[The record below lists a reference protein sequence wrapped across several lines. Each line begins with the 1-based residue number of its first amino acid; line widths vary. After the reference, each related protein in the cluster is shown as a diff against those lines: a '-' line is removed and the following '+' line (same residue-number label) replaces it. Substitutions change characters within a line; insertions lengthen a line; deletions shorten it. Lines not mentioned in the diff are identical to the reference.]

1 MPLSAGE
8 KLGPYEIVAPLGAG
22 GMGEVYRAHDTRL
35 KREVALK
42 ILPEALAHDPV
53 RRQRFE
59 QEARAVAALN
69 HPNIVAIYDIGS
81 ENGVLYMVTELVDG
95 ETLNATKLNLRRTLD
110 CAVQIATG
118 LAAAH
123 TALIT
128 HRDLKPA
135 NILLTRDGRIKILD
149 FGLAK
154 MPAPQA
160 SFQSDFHSELGDTET
175 LPLRTDPG
183 VVMGTVGYMSPEQVK
198 GLVADHR
205 SDIFSFGVILY
216 ELLSGRRAFHRDTAV
231 ETMRAILKEDP
242 PELPDSVPAAVRQAA
257 HHCLEKEPENRFQS
271 ARDLAFALSAMAQGS
286 GGSSIPAGPALSLP
300 VLSPWPKRATIA
312 AAALVLTGLGVAG
325 GRILWHT
332 AEAPAWSGG
341 VLGGPETALDP
352 RVSPDGSL
360 LAFQAMD
367 HGLTQVAVMKPETGN
382 WSILT
387 HNRERGTTFAL
398 AWSTDGASIYYDRR
412 TDVPQGIY
420 SVPLLGGDER
430 LVLEKA
436 SNPEPLPDGSLL
448 VIRLN
453 PERKTQLFRFWPE
466 SGRLQDLPV
475 IAFNGSSPGHP
486 MRAVPG
492 GKQAVIYGNP
502 LGREDEPPALLLLDL
517 DSGAVRSIAP
527 AAETADFRAW
537 AVTRD
542 GQSLI
547 ATTWADSLLRIV
559 SIPLNAPLNG
569 RTPPQTLFSVTNLA
583 WYLDAAPDGSVYI
596 SLMDRPTELVRHSS
610 TGGRTEHIAS
620 FSQVPLPM
628 LVELPDG
635 RAVIAE
641 RIGGRTRLMAVEN
654 GKETI
659 PLISTAEETSAPI
672 TAAGPHGIAFIIGT
686 EPHQTLAV
694 ADTASGRIEHRIP
707 LNKGT
712 IGSLASSLDGKTLYA
727 AAGGAIWAVS
737 STGGEPRM
745 IRAGDSV
752 ATDPSGRYLFI
763 CVNETSKSRLF
774 RVPLEGGAETEVNLD
789 PSQPLMGT
797 WFLSPNSLSADGRL
811 LFPLQPLDSWFSPIG
826 LIDGATGRVTRL
838 ATDDVSDYHS
848 MAWLPDGRILAL
860 RVGLRSSLWKFQ
872 PRK

>member
-1 MPLSAGE
+1 MPLSAGG
-8 KLGPYEIVAPLGAG
+8 KLGPYEILAPIGAG
-22 GMGEVYRAHDTRL
+22 GMGEVYRARDTRL

-81 ENGVLYMVTELVDG
+81 ENGVLYIVTELVDG
-95 ETLNATKLNLRRTLD
+95 ETLNTTKLNLRRTLD

-123 TALIT
+123 TAQIT

-154 MPAPQA
+154 MSAPQA
-160 SFQSDFHSELGDTET
+160 SFQSDFQSEFGDTET
-175 LPLRTDPG
+175 LPLKTDPG

-216 ELLSGRRAFHRDTAV
+216 ELLSGHRAFHRDTAV

-242 PELPDSVPAAVRQAA
+242 PELPDSVPAVVRQVA

-271 ARDLAFALSAMAQGS
+271 ARDLAFALSAMSQGS
-286 GGSSIPAGPALSLP
+286 GGSSIQTHTAPAAPSQ
-300 VLSPWPKRATIA
+300 WRKRAVSA
-312 AAALVLTGLGVAG
+312 ATAVVLVAAGVAG
-325 GRILWHT
+325 GRMLWHDP
-332 AEAPAWSGG
+332 EAPGWSGG
-341 VLGGPETALDP
+341 ILGGPEMALDP

-367 HGLTQVAVMKPETGN
+367 NGLAQVAVMKPETGN
-382 WSILT
+382 WSMLT
-387 HNRERGTTFAL
+387 HNRERGTTFAI
-398 AWSTDGASIYYDRR
+398 AWSPDGASIYYDRR

-430 LVLEKA
+430 LILEKA
-436 SNPEPLPDGSLL
+436 SNPEPLLDGSLL
-448 VIRLN
+448 VIRFN
-453 PERKTQLFRFWPE
+453 AERKTQLFRFWPD

-475 IAFNGSSPGHP
+475 IAFDSSSPGHP

-492 GKQAVIYGNP
+492 GKEAVIYGYR
-502 LGREDEPPALLLLDL
+502 LGRENEPPALLAVDL
-517 DSGAVRSIAP
+517 DSSNVRSISTVA
-527 AAETADFRAW
+527 TRAF

-542 GQSLI
+542 GQSVI
-547 ATTWADSLLRIV
+547 ATMWADSLIQIV
-559 SIPLNAPLNG
+559 SIALNG
-569 RTPPQTLFSVTNLA
+569 HTPPQTLFTVANLA
-583 WYLDAAPDGSVYI
+583 WYMDAAPDGSVYI
-596 SLMDRPTELVRHSS
+596 SLMDRPTELVRRSL
-610 TGGRTEHIAS
+610 TNGQTEHIAS
-620 FSQVPLPM
+620 YSQLPLPM

-635 RAVIAE
+635 RAVVAE
-641 RIGGRTRLMAVEN
+641 RTAGRTRLMVVEK
-654 GKETI
+654 GKQPI
-659 PLISTAEETSAPI
+659 PLTSTAEETSAPM

-686 EPHQTLAV
+686 EPHQALAV
-694 ADTASGRIEHRIP
+694 ADTTSGRIAQRIS
-707 LNKGT
+707 LNKGK
-712 IGSLASSLDGKTLYA
+712 IVSLASSLDGKTLYA
-727 AAGGAIWAVS
+727 AAGGVIWAVS
-737 STGGEPRM
+737 ATGSEPHM

-752 ATDPSGRYLFI
+752 ATDPSGRYLVI
-763 CVNETSKSRLF
+763 NANEASKTRLF
-774 RVPLEGGAETEVNLD
+774 SVPLEGGAEREIKMD

-797 WFLSPNSLSADGRL
+797 WWLSPNSVSADGRL

-826 LIDGATGRVTRL
+826 LIDTATGRVTRV
-838 ATDDVSDYHS
+838 ASDDVSDYHS

-860 RVGLRSSLWKFQ
+860 RVGLRSTLWKFQ